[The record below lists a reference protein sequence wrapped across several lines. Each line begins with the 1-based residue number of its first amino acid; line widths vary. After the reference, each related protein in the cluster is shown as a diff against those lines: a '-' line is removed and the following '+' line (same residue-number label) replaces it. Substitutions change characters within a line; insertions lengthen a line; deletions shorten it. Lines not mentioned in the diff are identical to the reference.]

1 MSVAGK
7 TAIVTGAGTG
17 IGRATAQLLAE
28 RGARVVA
35 AGLQP
40 ERLRETVDAI
50 AAAGGEAIAVE
61 ADLSDPAAI
70 EQVAAARAGGLRRH
84 RRARQ
89 QRGGLPDRPVAR
101 DGRRAVGR
109 GVRHQ
114 HPRLLPHGARRAP
127 ADDRPR
133 RRRRS

>member
-40 ERLRETVDAI
+40 DGC
-50 AAAGGEAIAVE
+50 AG
-61 ADLSDPAAI
+61 
-70 EQVAAARAGGLRRH
+70 R
-84 RRARQ
+84 
-89 QRGGLPDRPVAR
+89 
-101 DGRRAVGR
+101 
-109 GVRHQ
+109 
-114 HPRLLPHGARRAP
+114 
-127 ADDRPR
+127 
-133 RRRRS
+133 